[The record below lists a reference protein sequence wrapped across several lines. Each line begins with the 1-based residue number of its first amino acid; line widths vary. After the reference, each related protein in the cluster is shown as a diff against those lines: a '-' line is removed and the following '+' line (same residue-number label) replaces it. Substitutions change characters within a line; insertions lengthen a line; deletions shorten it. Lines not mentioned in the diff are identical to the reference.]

1 MHEETVSPVDLQWMA
16 RALEQAAR
24 SVGVSS
30 PNPAVGCVLVQSDGS
45 LLGEGFH
52 AYDKFDHAEIVA
64 LKQAGEKARGATAY
78 VTLEPCSHQGR
89 TGPCAN
95 ALIAAGVSRVVVA
108 TGDPNP
114 AVNGQGIARLRAA
127 GISVAT
133 DVLQSEARALNDGF
147 AKYIQTKLPFVTLKA
162 GVSLD
167 GRIAPAPGSVP
178 AGEPHYITSEA
189 SRTVVQQ
196 MRHASDALI
205 TGVDTVIADDPLLTD
220 RSALPRRRPLLRVVL
235 DSSLRLPVES
245 KLVRS
250 AKDDLL
256 IFHASADSDRAR
268 ALEALGVRL
277 ERVEAEAGSHQVSLK
292 AVLKRLGE
300 LQVLHVMLEAGSRL
314 NSAALA
320 SHLVDK
326 LCLFYA
332 PVFLG
337 STCVPLFADA
347 QRIDSAG
354 QRITWRTIGSD
365 VCFES
370 YIHDPWNN

>member
-1 MHEETVSPVDLQWMA
+1 LREEIVSPVDHQWMA

-45 LLGEGFH
+45 VAGEGFH

-64 LKQAGEKARGATAY
+64 LKQAGKKARGATAY

-127 GISVAT
+127 GISVRT
-133 DVLQSEARALNDGF
+133 DVLHSEARALNDGF

-178 AGEPHYITSEA
+178 AGEPHYITS
-189 SRTVVQQ
+189 
-196 MRHASDALI
+196 
-205 TGVDTVIADDPLLTD
+205 
-220 RSALPRRRPLLRVVL
+220 
-235 DSSLRLPVES
+235 
-245 KLVRS
+245 
-250 AKDDLL
+250 
-256 IFHASADSDRAR
+256 
-268 ALEALGVRL
+268 
-277 ERVEAEAGSHQVSLK
+277 
-292 AVLKRLGE
+292 
-300 LQVLHVMLEAGSRL
+300 
-314 NSAALA
+314 
-320 SHLVDK
+320 
-326 LCLFYA
+326 
-332 PVFLG
+332 
-337 STCVPLFADA
+337 
-347 QRIDSAG
+347 
-354 QRITWRTIGSD
+354 
-365 VCFES
+365 
-370 YIHDPWNN
+370 